1 MFKKKLC
8 LTREFSFNGRKK
20 FFSLVKLD
28 KMRTKKRSFVSNQG
42 ITQSWGNRLVQGQCR
57 RTFHRFNSER
67 ATILAAFLKG
77 SNKELHKRHPS
88 INPAGPSNQIKPSSS
103 YPSFT
108 SYPDWIILVPTRFW
122 VIVHHWTKRIV
133 LKRRRKN
140 WLLIFKKFF
149 YTIPEKLYQF
159 TITLIHD
166 RIKFKRKNKKKQ
178 IFA

>member
-1 MFKKKLC
+1 MDERNFCNAYRGIWDRL
-8 LTREFSFNGRKK
+8 
-20 FFSLVKLD
+20 SLVKSG

-88 INPAGPSNQIKPSSS
+88 INPAGPSNQIKPSNS
-103 YPSFT
+103 YPPSFT